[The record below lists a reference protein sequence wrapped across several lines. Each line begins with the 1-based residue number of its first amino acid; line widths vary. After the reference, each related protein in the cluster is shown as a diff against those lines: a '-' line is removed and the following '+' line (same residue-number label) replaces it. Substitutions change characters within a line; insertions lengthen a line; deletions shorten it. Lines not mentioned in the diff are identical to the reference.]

1 VRIAVLGLIWITACY
16 SPRVQSGVAC
26 STNTGACPAGQSCVN
41 GFCVYPE
48 DPLGDAGFPDA
59 PPGTIDTD
67 KDGVPDDLDNCPKI
81 ANPDQLDEDGDKIGD
96 ECDACPHIAN
106 APATDSDG
114 DGLPD
119 ACDPNLT
126 GTTPDKRWLFEGFH
140 NGVPA
145 AWSAAN
151 NPPDIVYVSSMWTP
165 KGDHDTVLVTA
176 PAGPDNE
183 YAALPLNAPG
193 RISFDNLAIT
203 VAFTIDALTANNN
216 RPEIGIDLF
225 DGALKRDANCTLYV
239 DSNGGHH
246 LGTYDFRDD
255 GSKNPDQSKSF
266 AWQTGVQYTLTIE
279 RRATGT
285 NNVTCKVVGPGGQP
299 TLSSAMASPA
309 VPHSG
314 QDSELWA
321 YGLTARVD
329 WVFVVGTP

>member
-1 VRIAVLGLIWITACY
+1 MRTALFGLIWITACY
-16 SPRVQSGVAC
+16 APRAQPGAPC
-26 STNTGACPAGQSCVN
+26 SSDSTCPAGQACVN
-41 GFCVYPE
+41 EFCVFPE
-48 DPLGDAGFPDA
+48 DPVGDAGFPDA

-67 KDGVPDDLDNCPKI
+67 KDGMPDGMDNCPKD
-81 ANPDQLDEDGDKIGD
+81 ANPDQLDEDGDKVGD
-96 ECDACPHIAN
+96 ECDACPYLPN

-126 GTTPDKRWLFEGFH
+126 GTTPDRRWLFEGFH
-140 NGVPA
+140 SGLPA
-145 AWSAAN
+145 MWSAVN

-165 KGDHDTVLVTA
+165 KGDNDTVLVTA

-183 YAALPLNAPG
+183 FAALPLSSPG
-193 RISFDNLAIT
+193 RITFDNLAIT
-203 VAFTIDALTANNN
+203 IAFTIDATTANNN
-216 RPEIGIDLF
+216 RPEIGVDLY
-225 DGALKRDANCTLYV
+225 DGALKRDVNCTLYA
-239 DSNGGHH
+239 DNNGHH

-266 AWQTGVQYTLTIE
+266 NWQTGVQYTLTIE

-285 NNVTCKVVGPGGQP
+285 NNVTCKVAGPTGQP
-299 TLSSAMASPA
+299 ILASSTLSSPA

-314 QDSELWA
+314 LDSEMWA